1 MAQINPHDPRTW
13 NVSVR
18 ICVCALEKPH
28 VTVAGTKKRHLP
40 DYLHD
45 SPRLY
50 EIFKNLCVLPGPV
63 FLRDE
68 GVLLPRRLAHRG
80 VLLRAERCGRCDSPR
95 RLAAGK
101 PSPPDIARLCNTSKA
116 GEPPA
121 FCANAR
127 SIPAGTVGEI
137 PGKSRGPIFR
147 SWLLIRVCH
156 IQQGCNATPVQI
168 GTVQ

>member
-1 MAQINPHDPRTW
+1 M
-13 NVSVR
+13 
-18 ICVCALEKPH
+18 CALEKPH
-28 VTVAGTKKRHLP
+28 VTLAGTKKCHLP

-50 EIFKNLCVLPGPV
+50 EILKNLCVLPGPV

-68 GVLLPRRLAHRG
+68 GGLLPRCLAHRG

-95 RLAAGK
+95 CLAAGM
-101 PSPPDIARLCNTSKA
+101 PSPPDVARLCNTSKA

-127 SIPAGTVGEI
+127 LIPAGTAGEI
-137 PGKSRGPIFR
+137 PGKSRRPIFCSR
-147 SWLLIRVCH
+147 LLISVCH
-156 IQQGCNATPVQI
+156 IQQRHFSPNWYRPVNKVKRLSVGQRRYGGI
-168 GTVQ
+168 S